1 MVKDEIVVAVA
12 ACRDINISARMVY
25 MHNIINDIASSF
37 WILLLLLFSLL
48 LLLVTVVSIVGV
60 HINVSWFLTG

>member
-12 ACRDINISARMVY
+12 ACRDINISTRMVY
-25 MHNIINDIASSF
+25 VHNIINNIASSF
-37 WILLLLLFSLL
+37 WILLFR

-60 HINVSWFLTG
+60 QINISRFLTG